1 MSGKINPRTKGNARP
16 ILGKRAAAGLIPL
29 VDAIPSS
36 LFLADPNLA
45 AAARWI
51 KDYAEWH
58 ASPRAT
64 AKRKA
69 RGASIKQWELSQ

>member
-1 MSGKINPRTKGNARP
+1 MNPRAKGNARP
-16 ILGKRAAAGLIPL
+16 ILGKRAAAGLLPL

-36 LFLADPNLA
+36 LLLTDPNLA

-51 KDYAEWH
+51 ADYAAWH